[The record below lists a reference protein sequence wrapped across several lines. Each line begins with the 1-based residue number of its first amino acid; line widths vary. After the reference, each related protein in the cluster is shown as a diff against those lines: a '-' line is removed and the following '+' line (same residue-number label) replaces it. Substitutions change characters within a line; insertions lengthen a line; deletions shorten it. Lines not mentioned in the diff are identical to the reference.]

1 MKTAAQATA
10 KYGTNGSAA
19 AATGLWATNFNSNMG
34 AIFDAAIAAGTRWQA
49 AVQDPQSLINLKSGL
64 TKAKGRIP
72 QISTKV
78 TTVGVP
84 ALAAGV
90 RAAAQPGGNYDAFS
104 TKWIAAVGS
113 EVNTLN
119 QTNPRGDRAAN
130 RARQAAYDAWV
141 DTQAGNFRQ

>member
-1 MKTAAQATA
+1 MKTPAQATA
-10 KYGTNGSAA
+10 KYGANGSAA
-19 AATGLWATNFNSNMG
+19 AATGLWAANFNANMG
-34 AIFDAAIAAGTRWQA
+34 AIFDAAIAAGPRWQA
-49 AVQDPQSLINLKSGL
+49 AVQDPQSLTNLKNGL

-78 TTVGVP
+78 TNVGAP

-90 RAAAQPGGNYDAFS
+90 RAAAAPGGKYDSFS
-104 TKWIAAVGS
+104 AKWLPAVAS

-130 RARQAAYDAWV
+130 RARQAAFDAWV
-141 DTQAGNFRQ
+141 DQQKGNFKQ